1 MTEDAGH
8 PEQHGKGPAW
18 AVAVSTAGGV
28 GLSPRMPGT
37 LGALVGVALYL
48 PIMMAPRTWDAALTL
63 AELGVVLLLAAFAVP
78 RVVKASGVEDPQCV
92 VIDEVAG
99 MLCALSMTEPDF
111 VHVFLAFVFFRLLDI
126 FKPWPIHR
134 LERLPGA
141 WGVMADDVAAGL
153 LAGLVTILAMRL
165 S

>member
-1 MTEDAGH
+1 
-8 PEQHGKGPAW
+8 
-18 AVAVSTAGGV
+18 VALSTAGGV

-37 LGALVGVALYL
+37 LGALVGIVLYL
-48 PIMMAPRTWDAALTL
+48 PILLVPKEWASALPLVELAA
-63 AELGVVLLLAAFAVP
+63 VLVLSAFAVP
-78 RVVKASGVEDPQCV
+78 RVVRATGLKDPQFV

-111 VHVFLAFVFFRLLDI
+111 VHIFLAFVSFRLLDI

-134 LERLPGA
+134 LESLPGA

-153 LAGLVTILAMRL
+153 LAGLVTFLVMRL